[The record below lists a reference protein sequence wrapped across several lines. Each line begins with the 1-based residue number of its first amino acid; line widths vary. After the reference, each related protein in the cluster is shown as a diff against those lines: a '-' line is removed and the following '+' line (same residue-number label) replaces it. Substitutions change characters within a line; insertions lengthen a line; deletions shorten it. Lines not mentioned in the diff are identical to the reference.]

1 MRDKRWL
8 YSFLFTG
15 ALLLSLPTV
24 ASARLLVSSP
34 EGTLQ
39 AADVIITGSVT
50 AREYGEAERRVTIE
64 VDEVLQGDLQG
75 DELSLAMQKNRVYG
89 WVGFDFPDPGTEIF
103 LLLRGQAGQGYW
115 LARDLN
121 CVAVVEGG
129 RVTSLYQGSNVGIDG
144 DRWSREDYAAA
155 YDAFYQ
161 ANRTP
166 QEETPEISQ
175 QPGVAAGAGT
185 GWPGGQQPAK
195 GGLLSRVWGYWR
207 GFWERLLDR

>member
-1 MRDKRWL
+1 MRRKRWL
-8 YSFLFTG
+8 YSFLLTG
-15 ALLLSLPTV
+15 ALLLSLPAV

-39 AADVIITGSVT
+39 AADVIITGTVT
-50 AREYGEAERRVTIE
+50 AREYGEAERRVTIK

-75 DELSLAMQKNRVYG
+75 DELSLARQKNRVYG

-103 LLLRGQAGQGYW
+103 LLLGGQAGQGYW

-129 RVTSLYQGSNVGIDG
+129 RVTALYQGSNVGING

-161 ANRTP
+161 ARRSR
-166 QEETPEISQ
+166 QEETQESSDQHGI
-175 QPGVAAGAGT
+175 AAGAGT
-185 GWPGGQQPAK
+185 GLPAGQKPAD
-195 GGLLSRVWGYWR
+195 GGLLNRVGGYWR